1 MPSVNLQACQKR
13 IHSILMT
20 NRLSPYAGT
29 VGTGSGGNSRYQSD
43 QEITDAILEADAV
56 ICQARI
62 STPGDPY
69 RNTWVTTSADL
80 AHGAL
85 IPAHIGSV
93 GGVEVKVSSTYTP
106 ARFTSSKAEIL
117 AMRAHP
123 TLYTDAR
130 NWAYVLDGQIFHNGD
145 YARVWVSTFSKS
157 AAPQAPEQDE
167 WAVICGA
174 ISALAKDGAN
184 TPEIY
189 GQCGAYFQAYLQML
203 RGESVVLPQV
213 EVAEL
218 AVTG

>member
-1 MPSVNLQACQKR
+1 MPSTNLQTCQKR
-13 IHSILMT
+13 VHSILMT

-69 RNTWVTTSADL
+69 RNTWVTTSGDL

-93 GGVEVKVSSTYTP
+93 GGVEVKVGSTYTP
-106 ARFTSSKAEIL
+106 ARFASSKAEIL

-123 TLYTDAR
+123 TLYPDAK
-130 NWAYVLDGQIFHNGD
+130 NWCYLIDGQIFHNGD
-145 YARVWVSTFSKS
+145 SARVWRSTFTKS
-157 AAPQAPEQDE
+157 AAPQSPEQDE

-174 ISALAKDGAN
+174 ISGLAKDGAN

-189 GQCGAYFQAYLQML
+189 SQCGQYFQSYIQML
-203 RGESVVLPQV
+203 RGESVVVPQV